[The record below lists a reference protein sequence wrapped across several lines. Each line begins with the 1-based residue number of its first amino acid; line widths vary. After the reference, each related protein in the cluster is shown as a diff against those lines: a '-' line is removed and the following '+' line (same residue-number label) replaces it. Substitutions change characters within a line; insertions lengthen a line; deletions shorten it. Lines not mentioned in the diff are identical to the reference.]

1 MQAGGLRFDTGNY
14 VLAGA
19 TPGEALTLG
28 GAAPTIT
35 VAKPDSYTKISATL
49 ARSNGF
55 TLAGPG
61 TLTLTGA
68 NTYTG
73 GTTISSGTLNVWHD
87 FNLGMAASPVTLVG
101 GTLQLGSAFIDRT
114 VNVASGSTLHIS
126 SNFGADI
133 QTLAGAAAFTK
144 AGGGTL
150 RLRGRT
156 RVIPGTSSMTEEG
169 CLS

>member
-14 VLAGA
+14 VLA
-19 TPGEALTLG
+19 

-87 FNLGMAASPVTLVG
+87 SNLGMAASPVTLVG

-126 SNFGADI
+126 SNFGAGI

-156 RVIPGTSSMTEEG
+156 RVIPGTSSMTEVG